1 MGRRGSDLA
10 ARFRRA
16 LDSAETERM
25 RREAEGQQR
34 LAEGRQERER
44 LFDDL
49 TSLGEAMGH
58 VAVQRHD
65 GGVTFR
71 FSDRFLHFEPMGE
84 GDRVRVTF
92 DGIGEDAHRLYQ
104 ESGLGN
110 RWVWSLRR
118 RGREDRLPLF
128 DAGLE
133 ELLVLTLKLPHP
145 NEIETHVVP
154 GPTLDDAVPARQVE
168 YQPPKEEADPPEPD
182 DTLSDERKRT
192 L

>member
-16 LDSAETERM
+16 LDAAETERL
-25 RREAEGQQR
+25 RREEERQQR
-34 LAEGRQERER
+34 LLEGRKEREQ

-49 TSLGEAMGH
+49 ASLGEAMGH
-58 VAVQRHD
+58 LAVQRHE

-71 FSDRFLHFEPMGE
+71 YNDRFLHFEPMGE
-84 GDRVRVTF
+84 GDRVRVSF
-92 DGIGEDAHRLYQ
+92 DDIGEDEHRLYQ
-104 ESGLGN
+104 EPGLGN

-128 DAGLE
+128 DTGLE
-133 ELLVLTLKLPHP
+133 ELLVFALKLPHP
-145 NEIETHVVP
+145 DEIETHVVP
-154 GPTLDDAVPARQVE
+154 GPTLDDVVPTPQVE
-168 YQPPKEEADPPEPD
+168 YQPPEDEETPSKAD
-182 DTLSDERKRT
+182 DTPSDGPKRS

>member
-16 LDSAETERM
+16 LDAAEVERK
-25 RREAEGQQR
+25 RREDQREER
-34 LAEGRQERER
+34 LAKGREERDR

-49 TSLGEAMGH
+49 ASLGEAMGH
-58 VAVQRHD
+58 VAVQRHE

-92 DGIGEDAHRLYQ
+92 DDVGEDEHRLYQ

-128 DAGLE
+128 DTGLE

-168 YQPPKEEADPPEPD
+168 YQPPEEEEDPPEPD
-182 DTLSDERKRT
+182 GSLPDERKRN

>member
-1 MGRRGSDLA
+1 
-10 ARFRRA
+10 
-16 LDSAETERM
+16 M

-92 DGIGEDAHRLYQ
+92 DGIGEDEHRLYQ